1 MLEEVSL
8 FHIFGIVVYVVGSIA
23 SLVISHRWLRADIDA
38 IKESDIKVALNF
50 NNKITRLYTRTDD
63 MMTKKE
69 IAELL
74 TLSTG
79 PIKEDTQELKAT
91 MILMSESINQM
102 TINFARMDERM
113 KLAQNG
119 DRTRRITDQ

>member
-74 TLSTG
+74 ALSTG